1 VPLGFCTLPQGPGAC
16 TEYMECLCG
25 EMGPCPWWCA
35 NPTDELTLVA
45 LDWEA
50 VRRRQGQRES
60 AAAGRLVQAD
70 KRDLL
75 ARRAEEARDAVF
87 EVAPQDLV
95 ARLRARRAE
104 LATVADGED
113 GEDDL

>member
-1 VPLGFCTLPQGPGAC
+1 
-16 TEYMECLCG
+16 
-25 EMGPCPWWCA
+25 MGPCPWWCA